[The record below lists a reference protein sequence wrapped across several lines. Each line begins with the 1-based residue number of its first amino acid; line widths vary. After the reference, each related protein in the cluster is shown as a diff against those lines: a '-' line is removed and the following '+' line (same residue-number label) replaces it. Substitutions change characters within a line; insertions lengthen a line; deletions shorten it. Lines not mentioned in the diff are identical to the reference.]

1 MEVRIKERRIGDS
14 NPVFIVAEVG
24 TNHNGRVDLALEIVD
39 RAAEIGADAVKF
51 QPVDPRA
58 SYIEG
63 SEAYRIYSRVWLG
76 IEEWVRIKERAEK
89 NGLVFFAAPADIP
102 GARMMQ
108 KLGLPLVKISS
119 PSMTNV
125 PLQDTVAELGVPVMV
140 STGMAYLGE
149 IEKVVRRLT
158 EKGVREIILLHC
170 VSVYPSPPECA
181 NLNSMKTMMEA
192 FPYPVGYSD
201 HTIGDAVCV
210 AAVALGA
217 KAIEKHFTLDHTM
230 EGPEHAFSADFE
242 DFRVLVKRIRE
253 VEASLGSRYKGP
265 CAMEMDKRQAYRR
278 CLVAECDIPKGTVIT
293 AAMVGLKRPSG
304 KRGLETDFYYDV
316 LGRVAARDIHK
327 DEPIGLGDI

>member
-1 MEVRIKERRIGDS
+1 MEIKIKDRKIGDL

-24 TNHNGRVDLALEIVD
+24 TNHNGRIDLALEMVD
-39 RAAEIGADAVKF
+39 RAAEVGADAVKF

-63 SEAYRIYSRVWLG
+63 SEAYRIYSRVWLEM
-76 IEEWVRIKERAEK
+76 EEWVRIKERAEK
-89 NGLVFFAAPADIP
+89 NGLIFFAAPADIP

-108 KLGLPLVKISS
+108 TLGLPLVKISS

-125 PLQDTVAELGVPVMV
+125 PLQDTVAEFGVPVMV

-149 IEKVVRRLT
+149 VENVVRRLT
-158 EKGVREIILLHC
+158 EKGVGEIILLHC

-181 NLNSMKTMMEA
+181 NLKSMRTMMDV

-201 HTIGDAVCV
+201 HTIGDAVCL

-217 KAIEKHFTLDHTM
+217 KVVEKHFTLDHAM
-230 EGPEHAFSADFE
+230 EGPEHGFSADVE
-242 DFRVLVKRIRE
+242 ELRSLVGKIRE
-253 VEASLGSRYKGP
+253 VESSLGSRYKGP

-278 CLVAECDIPKGTVIT
+278 CLVAECEIPKGTVIT
-293 AAMVGLKRPSG
+293 AAMVGLKRPAG
-304 KRGLETDFYYDV
+304 KRGLETDFYYEV
-316 LGRVAARDIHK
+316 VGRVAARDIHR